1 MKAFILPYAVVPA
14 VAAAAV
20 TDAQPVGECAGVV
33 RDLSS
38 GALVMKVLALLCTV
52 VLAVAPSVVANAQSD
67 NGCAP
72 GLVKNINDVASLI
85 DQNAS
90 AYWAHRANFVALIFG
105 PPNAATPVVP
115 DPQTAEQEKSQAD
128 AVKAEMPGRVN
139 SLKGLLTAAEAQ
151 GGCDA
156 LISNVVEPSIKH
168 GKRVSFDQFPPEEQL
183 EEPTGPGPPRMP
195 KN

>member
-1 MKAFILPYAVVPA
+1 MRRGFYGIERGSGGSAMKA
-14 VAAAAV
+14 
-20 TDAQPVGECAGVV
+20 
-33 RDLSS
+33 
-38 GALVMKVLALLCTV
+38 LVLLCTV
-52 VLAVAPSVVANAQSD
+52 VLAVALSAVANAQSG

-72 GLVKNINDVASLI
+72 GLVKNINDAASLI
-85 DQNAS
+85 DQNAN

-115 DPQTAEQEKSQAD
+115 DPQAAEQEKTQAD

-139 SLKGLLTAAEAQ
+139 SLQGLLRAAQAQ

-156 LISNVVEPSIKH
+156 LLSTVVEPSIKH
-168 GKRVSFDQFPPEEQL
+168 GKRVNFDQFPPEEQL